1 MAPRI
6 LRSKWLFHLGVTG
19 AFVGLVLWRVDVGGA
34 LGPLADANYLWVPPA
49 LLLFSLAKFIDAA
62 RWQVLL
68 AKVRVLPLSSLF
80 GAFLVGNVVNNLL
93 PLRAGDIAKIQ
104 ILANRFG
111 VSRAGLTASVFAV
124 EAVLDGVTFLV
135 FLLLG
140 LALWEGTD
148 VPAVLL
154 WGLASIAILGLALT
168 LVASRLQLPADLST
182 RPWARFLPARLRGG
196 IGDIW
201 PQFRAGLAAM
211 RDSRLAVKALA
222 LSFPAWLV
230 EAAMFW
236 MFGLAFGLDLSF
248 GAYMAIMIAANL
260 AVMLPLALWN
270 IGPYEVVLLEL
281 LVAWGVERDLAFAYA
296 LATHVLTNLWIV
308 ATGLLAIWLM
318 RISLADVFTVRTP
331 PTPAEVSRADATAS
345 PVLRES
351 YE

>member
-1 MAPRI
+1 MVPRI

-19 AFVGLVLWRVDVGGA
+19 AFIGFVLWRVDVGGA
-34 LGPLADANYLWVPPA
+34 LGPLADANYFWVPPA

-148 VPAVLL
+148 VPAALL

-168 LVASRLQLPADLST
+168 LVA
-182 RPWARFLPARLRGG
+182 
-196 IGDIW
+196 
-201 PQFRAGLAAM
+201 
-211 RDSRLAVKALA
+211 
-222 LSFPAWLV
+222 
-230 EAAMFW
+230 
-236 MFGLAFGLDLSF
+236 
-248 GAYMAIMIAANL
+248 
-260 AVMLPLALWN
+260 
-270 IGPYEVVLLEL
+270 
-281 LVAWGVERDLAFAYA
+281 
-296 LATHVLTNLWIV
+296 
-308 ATGLLAIWLM
+308 
-318 RISLADVFTVRTP
+318 
-331 PTPAEVSRADATAS
+331 
-345 PVLRES
+345 
-351 YE
+351 